1 MDNQESTKFP
11 TESFSEIFSSEGA
24 TTQNSQPDAIDA
36 ISSTGE
42 TAKTPIPDLL
52 IEITDRIA
60 KSDKVLIQGFH
71 DLMKEFGAECSCK

>member
-1 MDNQESTKFP
+1 MSNSEGTKTP
-11 TESFSEIFSSEGA
+11 AESFAEIFSSEGA
-24 TTQNSQPDAIDA
+24 TVKNNPPDAADA

-52 IEITDRIA
+52 IEVVDRIS

-71 DLMKEFGAECSCK
+71 DLMKKLGAECSHE